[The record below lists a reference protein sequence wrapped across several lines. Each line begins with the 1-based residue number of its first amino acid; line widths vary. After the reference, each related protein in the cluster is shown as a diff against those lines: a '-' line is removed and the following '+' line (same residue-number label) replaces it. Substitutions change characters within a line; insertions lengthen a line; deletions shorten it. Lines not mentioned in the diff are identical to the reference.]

1 MGKGK
6 PGINLGGERD
16 GAGSGERG
24 SVSYEIADFCSPES
38 EVKYESLGLD
48 KG

>member
-6 PGINLGGERD
+6 PDIKLGGERD

-24 SVSYEIADFCSPES
+24 SISCEIVDFCSPES
-38 EVKYESLGLD
+38 EVKYESVGLD